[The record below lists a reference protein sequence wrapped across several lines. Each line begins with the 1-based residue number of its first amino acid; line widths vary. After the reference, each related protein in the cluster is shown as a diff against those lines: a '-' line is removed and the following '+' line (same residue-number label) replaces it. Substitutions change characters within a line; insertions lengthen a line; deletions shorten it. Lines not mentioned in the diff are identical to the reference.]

1 MNRVKDS
8 RVVPSTQSDLMRWAA
23 MAGIAGPVVFTLGF
37 VAQEQLRRGEY
48 DPVSVVAAPWRR
60 ATTAGFSRST
70 SSSSGVLTMI
80 FAVGLHRGLAPSRA
94 RNCRPVALFVSGAAN
109 VLAAIFPLREDA
121 VGATYDPGGH
131 QSRRHALLCVKLH
144 RSDCAVASMRC
155 RPALAQHLPAGRW
168 PLECWLRLSFP
179 LMGALVIPDDAPL
192 HDWAG
197 LAQRFIL
204 LVLLFPARIALA
216 IRLLRV
222 SHQRVLADQVP
233 HVPVDIL
240 ARTTGRGSAYG
251 TRSRTLRRTR

>member
-1 MNRVKDS
+1 MNKVKDS

-48 DPVSVVAAPWRR
+48 DPVSEVVSALE
-60 ATTAGFSRST
+60 AGSHGWIQQVNFVVL
-70 SSSSGVLTMI
+70 GVLTMI

-94 RNCRPVALFVSGAAN
+94 GIVGPVALFISGAAN
-109 VLAAIFPLREDA
+109 VLGAIFPLREDA
-121 VGATYDPGGH
+121 GGATYDPGGH
-131 QSRRHALLCVKLH
+131 QVAGMLFFASSFIALIALSRR
-144 RSDCAVASMRC
+144 CAADPRWRNIAGWM
-155 RPALAQHLPAGRW
+155 LAAGV
-168 PLECWLRLSFP
+168 LAALSFP

-197 LAQRFIL
+197 LAQRFVV

-222 SHQRVLADQVP
+222 AHQRVLHDQVP
-233 HVPVDIL
+233 HVPV
-240 ARTTGRGSAYG
+240 SV
-251 TRSRTLRRTR
+251 LRADDR